1 MHCHHA
7 NAAEPQPCIAS
18 IDMSGI
24 NMSVSQLRH
33 IAIASMDDGES
44 ATHGRDL
51 HQHPNAAADP
61 RPLIVIIDMS
71 GIDMSLSQPQHILMA
86 SMDQGNT
93 LAQSRCAEHMSSTA
107 HD

>member
-1 MHCHHA
+1 MVGTYT
-7 NAAEPQPCIAS
+7 NILTPVQ
-18 IDMSGI
+18 
-24 NMSVSQLRH
+24 
-33 IAIASMDDGES
+33 
-44 ATHGRDL
+44 
-51 HQHPNAAADP
+51 
-61 RPLIVIIDMS
+61 IVIIDMS